1 MENATAGGKVAGGS
15 TVLISGTYFAS
26 AGQHMAAVQVRGRWA
41 NLHML
46 ANRLEDP
53 RQPGRRCARSRTL
66 LTWDTLTLS
75 TPPQNFPG

>member
-1 MENATAGGKVAGGS
+1 MKYTGGRQNDFEAHGYKVAGGS

-46 ANRLEDP
+46 ANRLEDIP
-53 RQPGRRCARSRTL
+53 DNPAAGAHGPGL
-66 LTWDTLTLS
+66 Y
-75 TPPQNFPG
+75 